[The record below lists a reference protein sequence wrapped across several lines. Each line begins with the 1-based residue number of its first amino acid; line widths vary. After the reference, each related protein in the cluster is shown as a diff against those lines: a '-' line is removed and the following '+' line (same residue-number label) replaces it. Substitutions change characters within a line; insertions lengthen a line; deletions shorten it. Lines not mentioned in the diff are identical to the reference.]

1 MAMIGKLIGN
11 YQITAELAQGRLGPI
26 FRGQTVDQ
34 TREVVI
40 KTINLAAFPASTQV
54 QLKARFRREIFV
66 QRQLQHPNIVQV
78 YDFLQIEDKHYVVT
92 EFVQGSSLRELLNRQ
107 GLPTVQQA
115 VYLVKQALA
124 ALDYAHSFGY
134 QDQSD
139 FQRTGLAHG
148 DLKPSNLL
156 LDQRGRLRVTD
167 FSIVNKV
174 LSGERS
180 KTTAFY
186 EHDSNYLAPEQL
198 RGVTPDAS
206 SDIYSLGVT
215 FYEMLTGRV
224 PFTNWSR
231 SGALDPRRLTG
242 EAEAQSLTEVRPDVP
257 PTLALTVARAIRR
270 NPKERYATA
279 ADFLRA
285 ILSCEPQIN
294 ASELTSRIHALK
306 SATQSSSA
314 PVPPATPTTPVQ
326 ALPASPAPPTTALLA
341 QPQPS
346 VQVSASEA
354 VALDRPARTR
364 VESIKH
370 KAVAFTAQPTSALPR
385 TVPINV
391 APPEFAE
398 LRKSRHEWW
407 MVPSAL
413 AAMFVG
419 ALAGAYFFSSPST
432 NEGRASDIALRQAA
446 ASPLPAETI
455 TPNPVATD
463 DQLQRAT
470 ATPRSLVNLPTPRP
484 AIAAPASPLLDL
496 ARLAEQQEHYQ
507 EAIKA
512 YEDFANANPAIP
524 FAAVA
529 KARVTNLRLLIS
541 LLTNARDAFAEAR
554 YGDAKQKFA
563 EALKLRPASPSAQS
577 GLKDAA
583 AKLPAA
589 ASEAV
594 VAPAASTR
602 EGNRPPE
609 VGQEKEGGKETKSE
623 LRDATGNKSETT
635 SDKQPSSEEASP
647 RTRPT
652 PKPTPTPDSH

>member
-1 MAMIGKLIGN
+1 MIGKLIGN

-26 FRGQTVDQ
+26 YRGQTVDQ
-34 TREVVI
+34 AREVVI
-40 KTINLAAFPASTQV
+40 KTVNLAAFPASTQV

-66 QRQLQHPNIVQV
+66 QRQLQHPNIVRV
-78 YDFLQIEDKHYVVT
+78 YDFLNLEDGHYVVT
-92 EFVQGSSLRELLNRQ
+92 EFVQASSLRELLNRQ

-124 ALDYAHSFGY
+124 ALDYAHSFSY

-139 FQRTGLAHG
+139 FHRTGIAHG
-148 DLKPSNLL
+148 DIKPSNLL
-156 LDQRGRLRVTD
+156 LDPRGRLRLTD
-167 FSIVNKV
+167 FGIANKV
-174 LSGERS
+174 LSGKER
-180 KTTAFY
+180 TTATLQ
-186 EHDSNYLAPEQL
+186 ESDYLAPEQL
-198 RGVTPDAS
+198 RGVTPDAA

-242 EAEAQSLTEVRPDVP
+242 EAEAQSLTEIRPDVP

-270 NPKERYATA
+270 NPKERFASA

-294 ASELTSRIHALK
+294 TSELTSRIHALK
-306 SATQSSSA
+306 SATQSSQ
-314 PVPPATPTTPVQ
+314 PPLPLSPTQ
-326 ALPASPAPPTTALLA
+326 APASPARRTTVPFPKSPPE
-341 QPQPS
+341 
-346 VQVSASEA
+346 VQILPPEQA
-354 VALDRPARTR
+354 VPEQTALDRLPR
-364 VESIKH
+364 VDLAKH
-370 KAVAFTAQPTSALPR
+370 DAAVYASQQTSALPR
-385 TVPINV
+385 TVPIMV
-391 APPEFAE
+391 EPPEFPGV
-398 LRKSRHEWW
+398 RKSRREWW
-407 MVPSAL
+407 LVPSAL

-432 NEGRASDIALRQAA
+432 NEGRASDIALKQAV
-446 ASPLPAETI
+446 ASPAPGDTI
-455 TPNPVATD
+455 TPTPVATD
-463 DQLQRAT
+463 DLAQH
-470 ATPRSLVNLPTPRP
+470 ATPRSLFNLPTPKT
-484 AIAAPASPLLDL
+484 ATVPASPLLNQ
-496 ARLAEQQEHYQ
+496 ARIAEQQERYT

-512 YEDFANANPAIP
+512 YEDFVQANSATP

-529 KARVTNLRLLIS
+529 RARVTNLRLFVN
-541 LLTNARDAFAEAR
+541 LLTNARAALTEAHYDEAR
-554 YGDAKQKFA
+554 QKFG

-577 GLKDAA
+577 GLREAI

-589 ASEAV
+589 APAAV

-609 VGQEKEGGKETKSE
+609 VEQEKENKNE
-623 LRDATGNKSETT
+623 LRDAPGTKSETT
-635 SDKQPSSEEASP
+635 PDKQPRSEESSARP
-647 RTRPT
+647 RTT